1 MQTIKFVYW
10 ALGKS
15 DGSKLNLFP
24 RFSCFRTESVLLD
37 SDNQVMIIS
46 TITTDIQWFNESLTG
61 EMPQTDSIRF
71 VNNSFMAAFPKSIL
85 SMFLENRNRFIII
98 IIIILYARLMVK
110 VKKKNKTI
118 TLHKGMCYKRF
129 NQIIKKIRFKWLIH
143 DSDIAST
150 KTYAWL
156 ATHKPS
162 TLFAIHSYLYILVS
176 RQRAIKLQTI
186 CQTQSP
192 ADLLG
197 SARVVLWMMGS
208 FLTSDLLQRNM
219 WCNKLISHFI
229 S

>member
-110 VKKKNKTI
+110 VKKHKTI

-129 NQIIKKIRFKWLIH
+129 NQIIKKIRFK
-143 DSDIAST
+143 
-150 KTYAWL
+150 
-156 ATHKPS
+156 
-162 TLFAIHSYLYILVS
+162 
-176 RQRAIKLQTI
+176 
-186 CQTQSP
+186 
-192 ADLLG
+192 
-197 SARVVLWMMGS
+197 
-208 FLTSDLLQRNM
+208 
-219 WCNKLISHFI
+219 
-229 S
+229 